1 MASNKNYN
9 AESAWNYLGTG
20 LFDGRGAY
28 DYSSVSA
35 LKPRLRNQNTRNTGL
50 IDPTQIINTY
60 FSNINNYPE
69 AALNSALAG
78 KYLNLF

>member
-1 MASNKNYN
+1 MAANNYN
-9 AESAWNYLGTG
+9 AETAWNYLGTG
-20 LFDGRGAY
+20 LFSGRGAH

-35 LKPRLRNQNTRNTGL
+35 LKPRSRNRNTSNTGL

-78 KYLNLF
+78 KYWNPF